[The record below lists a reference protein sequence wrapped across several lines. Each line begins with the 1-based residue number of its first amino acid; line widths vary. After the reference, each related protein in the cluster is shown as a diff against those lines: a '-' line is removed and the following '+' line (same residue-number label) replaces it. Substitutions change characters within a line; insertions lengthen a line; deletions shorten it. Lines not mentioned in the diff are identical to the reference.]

1 MLPRPLSQYATN
13 PVAYNQEHSSSAS
26 APGDRVSSLIP
37 LFPLEVVLF
46 PGTPLPLH
54 IFEPRYKEMIGE
66 CLAHGSTFGVIRALE
81 QGVSDVGCTAEIVTV
96 TKEYPDGRL
105 DIVTEGR
112 KRFEVLHLNQE
123 RSFLRAEV
131 LLIEDEP
138 GIPAKEETARAVQ
151 LHSEILT
158 MAGAIQ
164 DLSAA
169 DQAVLSFYLAGS
181 LPLDLDFK
189 QKLLALRGESQRI
202 AALTQYLEAVLPKL
216 RRSAHAREKAGGNG
230 HAR

>member
-1 MLPRPLSQYATN
+1 
-13 PVAYNQEHSSSAS
+13 
-26 APGDRVSSLIP
+26 
-37 LFPLEVVLF
+37 VLF

-54 IFEPRYKEMIGE
+54 IFEPRYKEMIRE
-66 CLAHGSTFGVIRALE
+66 CLAQDSLFGIVRAAE
-81 QGVSDVGCTAEIVTV
+81 EGVADIGCTAEIVSV

-112 KRFEVLHLNQE
+112 KRFEVLRLDQE

-131 LLIEDEP
+131 ALIEDEP
-138 GIPAKEETARAVQ
+138 SLPAKEQTARAVQ
-151 LHSEILT
+151 LHSEILG

-169 DQAVLSFYLAGS
+169 DQAALSFYLAGS

-189 QKLLALRGESQRI
+189 QKLLTLRGEAERI
-202 AALTQYLEAVLPKL
+202 LVLTQYLETVLPVL
-216 RRSAHAREKAGGNG
+216 RRTAHAREKAGGNG